1 MKNLKERSCVAVLSQ
16 KLLGEEFFSRL
27 EKANIIYKQTG
38 SKYFVILSEAANSDK
53 ILQHINDKFK
63 IPSNLILT
71 VKNSKDTIGE
81 AIFLKK
87 NIVIG
92 YNIKQVFLVSSDYHI
107 DYRVKIIFDYVFN
120 NETRI
125 KYCKSKTNKIK
136 NKKVILNQLKS
147 LQYFFNLTKK
157 SHSLENMLMNHPLYG
172 NKK

>member
-1 MKNLKERSCVAVLSQ
+1 MRNIKEHSCVAVLSQ

-27 EKANIIYKQTG
+27 EKANMIYKQTK

-53 ILQHINDKFK
+53 ILQHINDKFN
-63 IPSNLILT
+63 IPSNLILR
-71 VKNSKDTIGE
+71 VQNSKDTIGE

-107 DYRVKIIFDYVFN
+107 DYRVKIIFDYIFN
-120 NETRI
+120 NETKIR
-125 KYCKSKTNKIK
+125 YYKSKTNKLK
-136 NKKVILNQLKS
+136 NRKVILNQLKS

-157 SHSLENMLMNHPLYG
+157 DHSLEDILMNHPLYRD
-172 NKK
+172 KK